1 MPDNKRNKKPSSNK
15 TTEINVIPTVDVVVF
30 PQMVVPL
37 LVLDDKVI
45 AGIQEASETNQ
56 EILLVAAKITSE
68 NYSGPIGTED
78 LYRVGTV
85 GKILR
90 VMSLSDG
97 SIKVLIQGVY
107 RADIGLVSSKNGILK
122 AKVSN
127 REFCSNVDK
136 KPLIDAKAKEV
147 LGVIEKLGKFLGE
160 YGREFQVLASQIQ
173 DPERFVDF
181 ILSQM
186 GAPVDRMQNLLEK
199 TSVLDLLDEVFK
211 LFNFELEA
219 EKIRHEEPDSDPR
232 SKDNSFRDRMRN
244 LRREPAADEE
254 DGELDLLFKKIETL
268 PLTKEAREE
277 AERQIRRLE
286 RTSSDSLEAAVIR
299 NHLDWLLGMPWGVFT
314 QDNCDLIKTKQILDQ
329 DHYGLDL
336 AKERILD
343 HLSVKTFQSNHNA
356 PILCFSGPP
365 GVGKTSLGRSI
376 ARAMGRK
383 FQRIALGGV
392 YDESE
397 IRGHRR
403 TYVGALPGRIIQ
415 SIKKAGSMNSIL
427 IIDELDK
434 LGSTGR
440 GDPASAL
447 LEVLDAEQNASFY
460 DNYLGVPFDLS
471 GVMFIATANDSSA
484 IPVALRDRMEIVELS
499 GYSDEEKLRISK
511 SYLVNKVTNN
521 YGLDGKGFSV
531 PDDILNFVVQNY
543 TRESGVR
550 ELERMIQKMCA
561 KFARSLIETGDKISF
576 TQENIRTYLGNR
588 RFVCDE
594 IDKTDRIGV
603 TNGLAWTAY
612 GGEILQVEAVIMP
625 GNGKIMLTGQLGD
638 VMKESAQAA
647 VSYARAHCA
656 KFGIDPKLFKDYDL
670 HIHLPAGA
678 IPKDGPS
685 AGITVLASI
694 LSAFTGRPIDG
705 KCAMTGELNLQGL
718 VLPIGGVREKILA
731 AKRHGV
737 DYVILPDKNK
747 NDVSE
752 SFLNIQDLEVIFF
765 NNVDDIL
772 NRVLLPKN
780 ADLKCGMT

>member
-1 MPDNKRNKKPSSNK
+1 MPDNKRNKKPSNK

-45 AGIQEASETNQ
+45 AGIQEASQNSQ
-56 EILLVAAKITSE
+56 EILLVAARITSE

-90 VMSLSDG
+90 IMNLSDG
-97 SIKVLIQGVY
+97 SIKVLIQGLY
-107 RADIGLVSSKNGILK
+107 RADIGVISSKNGILK
-122 AKVSN
+122 AKISS
-127 REFCSNVDK
+127 RDFCANLDK
-136 KPLIDAKAKEV
+136 KPLIEAKAKEV
-147 LGVIEKLGKFLGE
+147 LGVIEKLGKHLGE

-186 GAPVDRMQNLLEK
+186 GAPVDRMQNLLERQ
-199 TSVLDLLDEVFK
+199 SVLDLLEEVFK
-211 LFNFELEA
+211 LFSFELEA
-219 EKIRHEEPDSDPR
+219 ESIRREGGNDFQSFQG
-232 SKDNSFRDRMRN
+232 KDNSFKDRMRN
-244 LRREPAADEE
+244 MRREQDEE
-254 DGELDLLFKKIETL
+254 ETEIDLLIRKIETM
-268 PLTKEAREE
+268 PLSKEAREE
-277 AERQIRRLE
+277 AEREVRRLE

-299 NHLDWLLGMPWGVFT
+299 NHLDWLLGMPWGTFT
-314 QDNCDLIKTKQILDQ
+314 QDNCDLIKTKQILDE

-343 HLSVKTFQSNHNA
+343 HLSVKNFQANHNA

-415 SIKKAGSMNSIL
+415 SIKKAASMNAIL

-447 LEVLDAEQNASFY
+447 LEVLDPEQNSSFY

-471 GVMFIATANDSSA
+471 GIMFIATANDSSA
-484 IPVALRDRMEIVELS
+484 IPNALRDRMEIVELT
-499 GYSDEEKLRISK
+499 GYSDDEKLRISK
-511 SYLVNKVTNN
+511 NYLVNKVTNN
-521 YGLDGKGFSV
+521 YGLDGKGFGV
-531 PDDILNFVVQNY
+531 TDDVLNFVVQNY

-561 KFARSLIETGDKISF
+561 KFARSLIETGNKVDF
-576 TQENIRTYLGNR
+576 TTENIRNYLGNR

-594 IDKTDRIGV
+594 IDKTNRIGV

-612 GGEILQVEAVIMP
+612 GGEILQVEAIIMP
-625 GNGKIMLTGQLGD
+625 GSGKIMLTGQLGD

-647 VSYARAHCA
+647 VSYARSHCG
-656 KFGIDPKLFKDYDL
+656 KFGIDPKLFRDYDL

-685 AGITVLASI
+685 AGITVLSSI

-747 NDVSE
+747 HDVQE
-752 SFLNIQDLEVIFF
+752 GFLNIDNLEVIFY

-772 NRVLLPKN
+772 NKVLLPKG
-780 ADLKCGMT
+780 AQLKAGIN